1 MKSKHTIIRNENL
14 FCTHCG
20 GEKVLVY
27 PISISDMT
35 KEIETF
41 NEVHGSCKLRWGQPF
56 PDKSLSV
63 RAKEDFWLKH
73 GEHGSSSMTIF
84 ENLAQRAMPKY
95 HQNHPLD
102 PDDFRRCYL
111 LLNTIPEWKTR
122 LPELKTLSP
131 VWSKLV
137 DNWDKLTEMLE
148 EQMKTG
154 KANGMYEFMQSL
166 GC

>member
-1 MKSKHTIIRNENL
+1 MKIKHTIIRNENL

-20 GEKVLVY
+20 GEKALVY
-27 PISISDMT
+27 PISITDFT
-35 KEIETF
+35 KEIENF
-41 NEVHGSCKLRWGQPF
+41 NEVHGNCKLKWEQPL
-56 PDKSLSV
+56 PDKSWSV
-63 RAKEDFWLKH
+63 SYKEDFWLKH
-73 GEHGSSSMTIF
+73 GEHGNSSMTIF
-84 ENLAQRAMPKY
+84 ENLSQRAMPHY
-95 HQNHPLD
+95 HQCHPLD

-148 EQMKTG
+148 EQMKTH
-154 KANGMYEFMQSL
+154 KANGMYEFMKSL